1 MRRKCIASQQ
11 LQQLDV
17 IQSEGER
24 QQRRFQGLRS
34 PECPRRCEKRAGIA
48 LEGVQ
53 AEDCPARTRG
63 DCPTTNEEEV
73 AQHTSLFAIGHHAGP
88 VGPSAYGGMDN
99 QIDATHALLGK
110 TLHNCTPRCLPFEN
124 RAGRMG
130 WDEFCWS
137 IRMLTLADVAK
148 SYGTR
153 ELFSGVSLFVA
164 RTDRFGLVGP
174 NGAGK
179 STLFNLILGEE
190 MPDEGTIT
198 WERGAD
204 FGFLP
209 QESAP
214 VGDESILHIATSGR
228 KLEPE
233 NDDDWDIDY
242 TLEPR
247 AKKILAGLGFR
258 EGDFLKQAKSFSG
271 GWVMRAHLA
280 RLLVNEPALL
290 LLDEPTNHLDL
301 EALLWFQ
308 DYLTRYP
315 GGLVVISHDRAFLN
329 ALCNGILELRS
340 GVLHRYTGNYDDYLV
355 EKEDRKAQQAA
366 AFKNQQREIAH
377 LQKFV
382 DRFGAKAS
390 MASRAKSK
398 EKQIER
404 LKEVAVDE
412 PMDELKRIH
421 FKFPQ
426 PPRSGLKVIT
436 LENVQQAYGDHV
448 VYRDLNFTA
457 ERGQRMVLVGP
468 NGAGKSTL
476 LKILADVIPIQGG
489 SREIGS
495 NVVTGYFAQNR
506 LDNLK
511 ADSTVFENVMEL
523 RTQENQLT
531 EQQVRAILGAFLF
544 RKDDVFKKVS
554 VLSGGEKS
562 RLALARLL
570 VKPPNFL
577 MMDEPTTHLDIQS
590 IDALVSALKDYEGTL
605 VFISHDVYF
614 IRALAQTVLHVHS
627 GRLTPYAGNY
637 DYYLEKSKATNERA
651 ALTAGFTDARPVQ
664 VAETRKPAATPKRPA
679 VDKAE
684 LKRLR
689 TEVGRLEQSVSELE
703 AKQAELTAALEA
715 PETYSTPGKAQHL
728 NRELSSIVDQITHAT
743 EAWEQSASRLA
754 ELERGE

>member
-1 MRRKCIASQQ
+1 
-11 LQQLDV
+11 
-17 IQSEGER
+17 
-24 QQRRFQGLRS
+24 
-34 PECPRRCEKRAGIA
+34 
-48 LEGVQ
+48 
-53 AEDCPARTRG
+53 
-63 DCPTTNEEEV
+63 
-73 AQHTSLFAIGHHAGP
+73 
-88 VGPSAYGGMDN
+88 
-99 QIDATHALLGK
+99 
-110 TLHNCTPRCLPFEN
+110 
-124 RAGRMG
+124 
-130 WDEFCWS
+130 
-137 IRMLTLADVAK
+137 MLTIADVAK

-153 ELFSGVSLFVA
+153 ELFSEVSLFIA

-190 MPDEGTIT
+190 SADEGTIT

-214 VGDESILHIATSGR
+214 VGDETILHIATSGR

-233 NDDDWDIDY
+233 NDDDYDIDY

-258 EGDFLKQAKSFSG
+258 ESDHLKLARTFSG

-329 ALCNGILELRS
+329 ALCNGILELRA
-340 GVLHRYTGNYDDYLV
+340 GTLHRYTGNYDDYV
-355 EKEDRKAQQAA
+355 KEKEDRKAQQAA

-390 MASRAKSK
+390 LASRAKSK

-404 LKEVAVDE
+404 LKENAIEE
-412 PMDELKRIH
+412 PMEELKRIN
-421 FKFPQ
+421 FRFPQ
-426 PPRSGLKVIT
+426 PPRSGLKVVT
-436 LENVQQAYGDHV
+436 LEHVQQAYGEHV
-448 VYRDLNFTA
+448 VYRDLNFVA
-457 ERGQRMVLVGP
+457 ERGQRIVLVGP

-476 LKILADVIPIQGG
+476 LKILGDVVPIQGG
-489 SREIGS
+489 VCELGS

-506 LDNLK
+506 LDNLS
-511 ADSTVFENVMEL
+511 ADATVFENVMEL
-523 RTQENQLT
+523 RTVENQLT

-544 RKDDVFKKVS
+544 RKDDVHKKVS

-570 VKPPNFL
+570 VHPPNL
-577 MMDEPTTHLDIQS
+577 LLMDEPTTHLDIAS
-590 IDALVSALKDYEGTL
+590 IDALVGALKAYEGTL
-605 VFISHDVYF
+605 IFISHDVYF
-614 IRALAQTVLHVHS
+614 IRSLAETVLHVNA

-637 DYYLEKSKATNERA
+637 DYYLEKSRASNERA
-651 ALTAGFTDARPVQ
+651 ALTAGFTDARPPQRAAAVTPAP
-664 VAETRKPAATPKRPA
+664 VPAAAAPARKPDRN
-679 VDKAE
+679 E
-684 LKRLR
+684 IKRLR
-689 TEVGRLEQSVSELE
+689 TEVGKFEEAVAVLEK
-703 AKQAELTAALEA
+703 KQADLTAALEA
-715 PETYSTPGKAQHL
+715 PETYTTPGRPQHL
-728 NRELSSIVDQITHAT
+728 NRELSVIVDQLATAT
-743 EAWEQSASRLA
+743 EAWERAASRLA
-754 ELERGE
+754 ELEAS